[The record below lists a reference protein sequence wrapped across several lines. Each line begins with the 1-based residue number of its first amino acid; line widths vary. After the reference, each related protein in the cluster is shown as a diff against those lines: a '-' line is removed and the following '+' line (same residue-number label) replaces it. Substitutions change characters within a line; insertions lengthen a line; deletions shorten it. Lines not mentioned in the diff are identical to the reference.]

1 MIVGDTGSPII
12 RLTGASTVVMDG
24 GVEYVDAGATA
35 EDSVDGD
42 LTALIEVNNPVDVN
56 VAGSYHV
63 SYDVKDTQGN
73 SALQVIRT
81 VIIEDDVSPVIV
93 LLGDEEMEVQAGYEF
108 VDPGVKAT
116 DNLDGDLATRL
127 IAESTVNAKVPG
139 EYSIKYLV
147 EDSVG
152 NKAEAKVRTVS
163 VVDTEGPVISLKGE
177 LTVQLEAGGSYK
189 EPGASASDLID
200 GDLSTAVKISGEVD
214 TGKIGVYEVNYQASD
229 SRGNSS
235 QTVVRMVTV
244 EDTKAPQVDR
254 IESLQVLEGKPL
266 QIVVSANDNGRTD
279 SQLTYV
285 LSARSTQGHEHWLE
299 AAQSI
304 EWTPTEAQGPGVY
317 RFDAVVSDGKLETVR
332 EVKIEVEEVNAAP
345 VALAAVVDATEDE
358 QVKIQ
363 LKGTDIESSTLT
375 YKVVDLPQ
383 NGQLVGSGAELSY
396 VPGKD
401 FNGQDGFTFVV
412 SDGELE
418 SASAKVGITVKPV
431 GDAPQMTVVENLTG
445 AREDEV
451 YALSHGAL
459 LEASDAYDADGD
471 ELTFLITNVSSGTLV
486 DAEGKP
492 LVKRVLGSGESV
504 DWLPPADEYGE
515 LEAFSVQVADEPGQY
530 AERKV
535 AVTIVVAGVPDDP
548 VLKWAKPEV
557 LVYGTALGQ
566 VQLSAGADVPGV
578 FEYNPALGVV
588 LKAGNGQSLR
598 AKFTPEDTAEYNVVE
613 ARVTIDVAL
622 AKPELSWFKPE
633 RHRCRNGALS
643 KGQLKAAGTDVPGQF
658 EYEPREPGR
667 SWRFERERPSA
678 STRSRCSLSPRMSR
692 IIARRIVKCRSP
704 YYRERREMPRPVF
717 WLQPKGFAAR
727 GRRGGSD
734 ECVSGGSQA
743 ALFING
749 TKTERH

>member
-1 MIVGDTGSPII
+1 M
-12 RLTGASTVVMDG
+12 
-24 GVEYVDAGATA
+24 
-35 EDSVDGD
+35 
-42 LTALIEVNNPVDVN
+42 
-56 VAGSYHV
+56 
-63 SYDVKDTQGN
+63 
-73 SALQVIRT
+73 
-81 VIIEDDVSPVIV
+81 
-93 LLGDEEMEVQAGYEF
+93 
-108 VDPGVKAT
+108 
-116 DNLDGDLATRL
+116 
-127 IAESTVNAKVPG
+127 
-139 EYSIKYLV
+139 
-147 EDSVG
+147 
-152 NKAEAKVRTVS
+152 
-163 VVDTEGPVISLKGE
+163 
-177 LTVQLEAGGSYK
+177 
-189 EPGASASDLID
+189 
-200 GDLSTAVKISGEVD
+200 
-214 TGKIGVYEVNYQASD
+214 
-229 SRGNSS
+229 
-235 QTVVRMVTV
+235 
-244 EDTKAPQVDR
+244 
-254 IESLQVLEGKPL
+254 
-266 QIVVSANDNGRTD
+266 
-279 SQLTYV
+279 
-285 LSARSTQGHEHWLE
+285 
-299 AAQSI
+299 
-304 EWTPTEAQGPGVY
+304 Y
-317 RFDAVVSDGKLETVR
+317 RFDVVVSDGKLETVR

-471 ELTFLITNVSSGTLV
+471 ELTFLITKVSSGTLV
-486 DAEGKP
+486 DAEGEP
-492 LVKRVLGSGESV
+492 LVKRVLGPGESV
-504 DWLPPADEYGE
+504 DWLPPTDEYGE

-622 AKPELSWFKPE
+622 AKPELSWFKP
-633 RHRCRNGALS
+633 GDIDAGTALS
-643 KGQLKAAGTDVPGQF
+643 EGQLKAAADVPGQF
-658 EYEPREPGR
+658 EYEPAAGTVLEVRAGEAFSVYTLKVQFIPADESNYSPADREVQITVLPRAPGNAA
-667 SWRFERERPSA
+667 PSI
-678 STRSRCSLSPRMSR
+678 L
-692 IIARRIVKCRSP
+692 V
-704 YYRERREMPRPVF
+704 
-717 WLQPKGFAAR
+717 QPKGFAAR

-734 ECVSGGSQA
+734 ECVGGGSQA
-743 ALFING
+743 RCLSMVQKRNG
-749 TKTERH
+749 DSRCDEAGAETGSDLTGGRRGL